1 MCLVIQIRLNDPAAL
16 EELRATLA
24 ASDYSTARI
33 DAATL
38 LVTHPLAI
46 DEDEARVE
54 LAFYLKAWAITH
66 PGVEAELIG

>member
-1 MCLVIQIRLNDPAAL
+1 VCLVIQIRLNDPAAL

-38 LVTHPLAI
+38 LVTRPLAI
-46 DEDEARVE
+46 DEDDARVE

>member
-1 MCLVIQIRLNDPAAL
+1 MIQIRLNDAAAL
-16 EELRATLA
+16 EELRSTLA
-24 ASDYSTARI
+24 ASDYSTARV

-38 LVTHPLAI
+38 LVTHPLSI
-46 DEDEARVE
+46 DEDEARIE

>member
-1 MCLVIQIRLNDPAAL
+1 VCLVIQIRLNDPAAL
-16 EELRATLA
+16 EELRETLA

-38 LVTHPLAI
+38 LVTHPLSI

-66 PGVEAELIG
+66 PGVEAEVIG

>member
-1 MCLVIQIRLNDPAAL
+1 VCLVIQIRLNDAAAL

-24 ASDYSTARI
+24 ASDYSTARV

-38 LVTHPLAI
+38 LITHPLSI
-46 DEDEARVE
+46 DEDEARVA